1 MVYKN
6 KLIML
11 FAFVF
16 VLLVGCSTTR
26 QIEIKPR
33 AVIPPIIEGKL
44 KAEEVILNKDT
55 VIIANEIIKKDTVT
69 QIKYFPKTKTFYYKV
84 KPDTVIIMDT
94 VRNEIIK
101 EKVEEKYNSWAMY
114 AYLFGAIVFIIMTY
128 KLFK

>member
-6 KLIML
+6 KLIL
-11 FAFVF
+11 ILVI
-16 VLLVGCSTTR
+16 VLVGCSTTR

-33 AVIPPIIEGKL
+33 AVIPPIIEGEL
-44 KAEEVILNKDT
+44 KATEIEKDT

-69 QIKYFPKTKTFYYKV
+69 QIKYYPKTKTFYYKI
-84 KPDTVIIMDT
+84 KPDTITIMDT
-94 VRNEIIK
+94 IKTEIIK

-114 AYLFGAIVFIIMTY
+114 AYIVGAVMFLIMTY

>member
-11 FAFVF
+11 FAFVFVF

-33 AVIPPIIEGKL
+33 AVVPPIIEGEL
-44 KAEEVILNKDT
+44 KATVIKDT
-55 VIIANEIIKKDTVT
+55 VIVANEIIRKDTVT
-69 QIKYFPKTKTFYYKV
+69 QIKYYPKTNTFFYKI
-84 KPDTVIIMDT
+84 KPDTIIIMDT
-94 VRNEIIK
+94 VKTAIVK
-101 EKVEEKYNSWAMY
+101 EKVKDRYDSWAMY
-114 AYLFGAIVFIIMTY
+114 AYLFGAIMFIIMTY

>member
-1 MVYKN
+1 MLLSIV
-6 KLIML
+6 LI
-11 FAFVF
+11 
-16 VLLVGCSTTR
+16 GCGTTR

-84 KPDTVIIMDT
+84 KPDTIIIMDT
-94 VRNEIIK
+94 VRTEIVK

-114 AYLFGAIVFIIMTY
+114 AYLIGAVMFIIMTI
-128 KLFK
+128 KIFK